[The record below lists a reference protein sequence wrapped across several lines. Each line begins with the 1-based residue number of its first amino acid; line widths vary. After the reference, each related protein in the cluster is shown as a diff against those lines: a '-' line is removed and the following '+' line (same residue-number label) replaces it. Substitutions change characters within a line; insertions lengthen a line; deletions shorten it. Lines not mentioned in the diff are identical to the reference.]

1 MIEIDILNKLN
12 APTRE
17 ERLAN
22 LKEVLKTAKFPPMVP
37 QYINNH
43 IHTTYSFSPYSP
55 TAAVYAARMEGL
67 CTAGIIDHD
76 SISGARE
83 FLAAAELVGMPV
95 TVGMECRVS
104 MDGTA
109 MQGKRTNNPDQVGVS
124 YMTIQSVPHDK
135 IEQLN
140 AWFAPYRAARGRRNR
155 AMVEKINALLDG
167 IALDYDRDVLPL
179 SEAKEDGG
187 VTERHLMYAL
197 AKKMAQ
203 KAGKGQP
210 MVDYLASIG
219 LSLSEK
225 QKTQMLDTAYPF
237 YEYDLLGILKSAFV
251 PKIYIDAT
259 EECPNV
265 RDVAKLCDEIDALLC
280 YAYLGDVTASV
291 TGDKKAQKFE
301 DDYLDDVI
309 ACIKDCGI
317 RAVTYMPTRNTPE
330 QLTRLRR
337 LCDENGLFQ
346 VSGEDI
352 NSPRQSFVIKA
363 MENPLFSKY
372 QTAFSIFPICHIP
385 VFPLLQILHKH
396 NSGKN
401 ASATEDLS
409 FVFQSV
415 ETNTGCGY
423 RHCRPHKRS
432 VHTRETICAD
442 LSYGND
448 C

>member
-1 MIEIDILNKLN
+1 
-12 APTRE
+12 
-17 ERLAN
+17 
-22 LKEVLKTAKFPPMVP
+22 
-37 QYINNH
+37 
-43 IHTTYSFSPYSP
+43 
-55 TAAVYAARMEGL
+55 
-67 CTAGIIDHD
+67 
-76 SISGARE
+76 
-83 FLAAAELVGMPV
+83 
-95 TVGMECRVS
+95 
-104 MDGTA
+104 
-109 MQGKRTNNPDQVGVS
+109 
-124 YMTIQSVPHDK
+124 MTIQSVPHNK

-219 LSLSEK
+219 LNLSAK
-225 QKTQMLDTAYPF
+225 QQTQMLDTAYPF

-265 RDVAKLCDEIDALLC
+265 RDVAKLCNDIDALFFC

-309 ACIKDCGI
+309 AC
-317 RAVTYMPTRNTPE
+317 V
-330 QLTRLRR
+330 
-337 LCDENGLFQ
+337 
-346 VSGEDI
+346 
-352 NSPRQSFVIKA
+352 KA
-363 MENPLFSKY
+363 
-372 QTAFSIFPICHIP
+372 A
-385 VFPLLQILHKH
+385 
-396 NSGKN
+396 
-401 ASATEDLS
+401 ASAPSPT
-409 FVFQSV
+409 
-415 ETNTGCGY
+415 
-423 RHCRPHKRS
+423 CRPATRRS
-432 VHTRETICAD
+432 SWKDFAVCAAKTACSRFRARISTPRASRSSSRPWKTRFFPTLIDATWKLIEHEKTGSAIC
-442 LSYGND
+442 
-448 C
+448 